1 MVRNIETALGGA
13 APQSKK
19 AASKKSKAGGRVA
32 RVVEGIR

>member
-1 MVRNIETALGGA
+1 VPQSKLGGA

-19 AASKKSKAGGRVA
+19 EESKKPKAGGKVA